1 MLSVYTRHYPP
12 CDHTDIYHRRCRCPK
27 WIQGLLEGKGFV
39 RVSAGTRSWEK
50 AELKARDM
58 ERVVDPAATPSEP
71 ITIQKAVTEYIADE
85 QARKVGPESLRK
97 SKALL
102 DRKFVLWCKGRKLH
116 LLRQIGPAEL
126 REFRNS
132 WNNSASTTL
141 RKHERMRS
149 FFAFCVSNNWL
160 MKNPMEALKKPVAHR
175 GKPTDYFTREEIN
188 KILDATYKY
197 EYGGGNDCHFRKDR
211 LRALVLLMRWSGLS
225 IKDAVTLERSRLDA
239 KGSLLLRRAKTGVP
253 VYVPLPPD
261 VYAALRTLSSDNP
274 RYFFW
279 SGNGNPKST
288 IKGYQRS
295 FWKLFK
301 LAELKHADDSP
312 KRCHPHMFR
321 DTFAVELLLAGVP
334 IDQVSILLAH
344 SSVKITEKHYAPWVK
359 ARQEQMET
367 NVQRS
372 WFHEPI
378 ESANSGEDAKGSK
391 AIH

>member
-12 CDHTDIYHRRCRCPK
+12 CDHTDPHHRRCRCPK
-27 WIQGLLEGKGFV
+27 WIQGLLDGKFI
-39 RVSAGTRSWEK
+39 RLSAGTRSWER
-50 AELKARDM
+50 AELKAREM
-58 ERVVDPAATPSEP
+58 ECVAGPVVKADQPVT
-71 ITIQKAVTEYIADE
+71 TQKAIAEYLADE
-85 QARKVGPESLRK
+85 QARKVGLESLRK

-102 DRKFVLWCKGRKLH
+102 EREFASWCKGRKLH
-116 LLRQIGPAEL
+116 LLKQIGPAEL
-126 REFRNS
+126 REFRNG
-132 WNNSASTTL
+132 WNNSAATTL

-149 FFAFCVSNNWL
+149 FFAFCVSNGWL
-160 MKNPMEALKKPVAHR
+160 VKNPMEALKKPVVHR
-175 GKPTDYFTREEIN
+175 GKPTDYFTREEFS
-188 KILDATYKY
+188 KILEATYNY
-197 EYGGGNDCHFRKDR
+197 QYGGGNDCHFRKDR

-253 VYVPLPPD
+253 VYVPLPPE
-261 VYAALRTLSSDNP
+261 VYAVLRALPSDNP

-279 SGNGNPKST
+279 SGNGDPKSA

-295 FWKLFK
+295 FWKLFR
-301 LAELKHADDSP
+301 LAEIKHDDDTP

-367 NVQRS
+367 NVQRA

-378 ESANSGEDAKGSK
+378 EGIESGSDVKGSK